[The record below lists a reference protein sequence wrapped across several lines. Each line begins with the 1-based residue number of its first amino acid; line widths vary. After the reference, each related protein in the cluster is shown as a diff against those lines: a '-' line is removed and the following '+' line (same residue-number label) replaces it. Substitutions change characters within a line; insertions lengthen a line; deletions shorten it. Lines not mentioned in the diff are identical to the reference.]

1 MHDFC
6 NAKAKDLKQ
15 GAIRELFDRARQYTG
30 TINLGIGEPD
40 FETPASIIEAG
51 CKALKNGNTH
61 YTENAGL
68 IELRESIAHYLKRPG
83 VDYSPE
89 KEIIVTNGGMGALS
103 LFLLCTVT
111 PGDEVVVQDPQ
122 WLNYRSQILFAGG
135 VPLPVPVIE
144 SNRFSLKA
152 EDIEK
157 RITAKTRIL
166 MLNSPNNPTG
176 SVIPYEDLKQIAELA
191 VRHDLLVLS
200 DEVYCELMYDGVVH
214 HSITE
219 FPGMAERTMVVNSFS
234 KSFAMTGWRVGFA
247 AGPASIIRKMVVL
260 QENMVACVASVSQYA
275 AIEALKDFAYI
286 DEMRKIYI
294 QRRELVVNGLNS
306 IPGISCIKP
315 EASFYVFPNVKALHM
330 TSKSISDGL
339 LEKVRV
345 VAIPGS
351 AFGDNGEGYLR
362 ISYANSTE
370 NITEALQRIKHY
382 VTAL

>member
-1 MHDFC
+1 
-6 NAKAKDLKQ
+6 
-15 GAIRELFDRARQYTG
+15 
-30 TINLGIGEPD
+30 
-40 FETPASIIEAG
+40 
-51 CKALKNGNTH
+51 
-61 YTENAGL
+61 
-68 IELRESIAHYLKRPG
+68 
-83 VDYSPE
+83 
-89 KEIIVTNGGMGALS
+89 
-103 LFLLCTVT
+103 
-111 PGDEVVVQDPQ
+111 
-122 WLNYRSQILFAGG
+122 LFAGG

-214 HSITE
+214 RSITE